1 MDFIKDELVGVIVA
15 TVLGTAVLLIFGEV
29 IPKAFAVRNSEKV
42 AFVYARPLKI
52 VEIAFYP
59 IIVSIQFVSRTILV
73 RQIEDTGDPPSIT
86 EGELR
91 TLIDIGEAEGA
102 FEPEEAELLENVF
115 RFGDRQAREVMT
127 PRTEIVF
134 VEQES
139 TLQDFLKVYAE
150 NSHTRFPVF
159 QDETENV
166 TGIISSKD
174 ILQSISG
181 NGVNMEKVITK
192 ELRPA
197 YFFPETKR
205 ISELFQDMRMSGSQI
220 AIIVDEFGGVA
231 GLVTLKKL
239 LTELAG
245 PVGEEGEAPEEEDE
259 AIDEFTFQVDGS
271 MDIDEA
277 QEAFAIDLPH
287 GDFETVAGFVL
298 DHLGHIPV
306 VGEQFEF
313 NQVKVEV
320 LEMRKFKVES
330 IRLIKPFSSKGKLTE
345 TN

>member
-1 MDFIKDELVGVIVA
+1 MDFMEDELVGVIVA
-15 TVLGTAVLLIFGEV
+15 TILGTAILLVFGEV
-29 IPKAFAVRNSEKV
+29 IPKAFAVRNPEKV
-42 AFVYARPLKI
+42 AFVYARPLKL
-52 VEIAFYP
+52 VETVFYP
-59 IIVSIQFVSRTILV
+59 VIVSIQFVSRTILIRKV
-73 RQIEDTGDPPSIT
+73 EDESEVPSIT

-134 VEQES
+134 VEQQS
-139 TLQDFLKVYAE
+139 TLEQFLKVYVK
-150 NSHTRFPVF
+150 NSHTRFPVY

-166 TGIISSKD
+166 TGVISSKD
-174 ILQSISG
+174 ILNSIAG
-181 NGVNMEKVITK
+181 NGINMQKVITK
-192 ELRPA
+192 DLRPA

-220 AIIVDEFGGVA
+220 AIIVDEFGGIA

-245 PVGEEGEAPEEEDE
+245 PVGEEGEAPEEEYE
-259 AIDEFTFQVDGS
+259 AIDEFTFQVDGG

-277 QEAFAIDLPH
+277 KEAFEIDLPN

-306 VGEQFEF
+306 AGEQFEF
-313 NQVKVEV
+313 DQIKVEV

-330 IRLIKPFSSKGKLTE
+330 IRLIKPFNVKGKVTD
-345 TN
+345 T